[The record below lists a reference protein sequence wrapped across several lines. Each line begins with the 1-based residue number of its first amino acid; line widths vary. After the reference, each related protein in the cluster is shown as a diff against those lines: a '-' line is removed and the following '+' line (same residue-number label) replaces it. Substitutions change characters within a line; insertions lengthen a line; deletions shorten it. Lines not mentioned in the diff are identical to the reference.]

1 MKKIISVLAF
11 GLLAFGTTA
20 QNTVEEI
27 LQLVE
32 KHNTTLRAAADR
44 TATAKQEVMME
55 NALEGPEVGFN
66 YLNGNHAAMGKRR
79 DFSVNQSFDLATVF
93 GYRHRLAKSQK
104 ESLDLQYQQLT
115 LETRLEAIDLLVQL
129 TYYNQ
134 ALAVFNERL
143 VQERQLA
150 TSYEKRLAAGD
161 ANKIEV
167 NRARL
172 SLANVETE
180 TSRFTAE
187 RDLLLIQLK
196 TICGG
201 AEVDYQGTDYQVFN
215 ISNPMSLRSMQET
228 QNAQQQ
234 LIARNELRS
243 ARSQSMPSITA
254 GYMAELTDDEKWRGV
269 TVGLSIP
276 LWRNVRNV
284 KRARLQVQSAQ
295 SEAEDAMYQLE
306 QIAAAQKLRTERYFD
321 IAQDIKNKL
330 ANASSY
336 PLLRKA
342 LAEGEISLVEYTIE
356 VSDLF
361 DMRIKA
367 LEAERDYQQARIY
380 YSALGE

>member
-1 MKKIISVLAF
+1 
-11 GLLAFGTTA
+11 
-20 QNTVEEI
+20 
-27 LQLVE
+27 
-32 KHNTTLRAAADR
+32 
-44 TATAKQEVMME
+44 
-55 NALEGPEVGFN
+55 
-66 YLNGNHAAMGKRR
+66 
-79 DFSVNQSFDLATVF
+79 
-93 GYRHRLAKSQK
+93 
-104 ESLDLQYQQLT
+104 
-115 LETRLEAIDLLVQL
+115 
-129 TYYNQ
+129 
-134 ALAVFNERL
+134 
-143 VQERQLA
+143 
-150 TSYEKRLAAGD
+150 
-161 ANKIEV
+161 
-167 NRARL
+167 
-172 SLANVETE
+172 
-180 TSRFTAE
+180 
-187 RDLLLIQLK
+187 
-196 TICGG
+196 
-201 AEVDYQGTDYQVFN
+201 
-215 ISNPMSLRSMQET
+215 MQET

-243 ARSQSMPSITA
+243 VRSQSMPSITA